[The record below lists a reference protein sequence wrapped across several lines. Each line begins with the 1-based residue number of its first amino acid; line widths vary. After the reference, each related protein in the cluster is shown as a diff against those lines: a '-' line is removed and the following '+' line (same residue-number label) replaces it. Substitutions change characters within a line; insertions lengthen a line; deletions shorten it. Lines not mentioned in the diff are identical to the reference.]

1 MPPALGIVRA
11 IGTSVLTVEV
21 YLGLGG
27 GTFNGVYITCAG
39 TYFVGDPVYV
49 VFRTQ
54 DPASG
59 VVVGSLSVTGFGA
72 WTNLSFGTGWA
83 DFAGGYQTGQYRKIG
98 DMVYLRGLCK
108 RTAGVGTTIATLPTG
123 HRPPLTSLN
132 QVEATGG
139 LGRIDIYT
147 TGELNLTAGTATYVS
162 LSDIPP
168 FSITA

>member
-1 MPPALGIVRA
+1 LPPALGIVRA
-11 IGTSVLTVEV
+11 IGTGVLTVEV

-27 GTFNGVYITCAG
+27 GTFNGVYITVGG

-59 VVVGSLSVTGFGA
+59 VVVGSLSATGFGA
-72 WTNLSFGTGWA
+72 WTNLSFGTGWTN
-83 DFAGGYQTGQYRKIG
+83 FASGWQTGQYRKIG
-98 DMVYLRGLCK
+98 DMVYLRGLVK
-108 RTAGVGTTIATLPTG
+108 RTSGSSLTVTTLPTG
-123 HRPPLTSLN
+123 HRPPGDLLFDVISNDL
-132 QVEATGG
+132 
-139 LGRIDIYT
+139 LGRVNILT
-147 TGELNLTAGTATYVS
+147 TGAINLAIGSVTYVN